1 LINKRI
7 FGEEETTL
15 VIVEELCETAIA
27 VLEAVAV
34 VAFFEVIL
42 AFLRVVETCFVA
54 VESTCDM
61 VELINFEIIA
71 ER

>member
-1 LINKRI
+1 
-7 FGEEETTL
+7 
-15 VIVEELCETAIA
+15 VEELCETAIA